1 MKAFIAS
8 LLFLALLGIRAP
20 ASFAQQDQS
29 YQKLAQ
35 EMEALKEQILTLQ
48 SQLQTVENTEKMKL
62 SAELADANAKLTD
75 ANAKLMNAKFG
86 KFERELR
93 DSNDGW
99 LMKWN
104 GFFIGVLAVIGVA
117 LWFSVKSLIANRV
130 ENELKGF
137 QKAVA
142 EVDVLKNQTKES
154 ISQVYI
160 LKNELKESI
169 GQVNI
174 LENKIRVLDKA
185 HAVDVLQN
193 FMDWDLNDEDS
204 YPKQMKELSAE
215 TLLNV
220 LDDVT
225 ISGYVRIRALEVLT
239 RSQEP
244 RLVSP
249 ALAYLNSIVDSHQ
262 DNGLTLGT
270 VSPLR
275 NIVDMLKYMPTQE
288 AYEGLTKFFSRL
300 LSREHSGLED
310 LAITVTAGSLAL
322 ISRELKEIDSVSL
335 LRKAVPHLR
344 VSPEYDEGLKDI
356 VELFGSSNEREGIKE
371 ILNNHFK
378 DDMGTPDVEDRCLKL
393 LENHEPEFVKD
404 WRQQKANTNTEPE
417 ETS

>member
-1 MKAFIAS
+1 MKAFIAI
-8 LLFLALLGIRAP
+8 LLFFALSGIRVP

-29 YQKLAQ
+29 YQNLAQ
-35 EMEALKEQILTLQ
+35 EMESLKEQVSTLQ

-62 SAELADANAKLTD
+62 SAELADAQARLTD
-75 ANAKLMNAKFG
+75 ANAKLLNAEFE
-86 KFERELR
+86 KFERGLR
-93 DSNDGW
+93 DSNDDW
-99 LMKWN
+99 LVKWILI
-104 GFFIGVLAVIGVA
+104 FLAVISAVGITILTVVWNNFKSTVNLLVA
-117 LWFSVKSLIANRV
+117 NEIEQRV
-130 ENELKGF
+130 NGF
-137 QKAVA
+137 VEAVDD
-142 EVDVLKNQTKES
+142 VDVLKNHIKEA
-154 ISQVYI
+154 
-160 LKNELKESI
+160 I

-185 HAVDVLQN
+185 HAVDVLQT

-215 TLLNV
+215 TLLNI

-225 ISGYVRIRALEVLT
+225 ISSYVRIRALEVLT

-262 DNGLTLGT
+262 DNGLTVST
-270 VSPLR
+270 VGPLR
-275 NIVDMLKYMPTQE
+275 NIVELLKYMPTQE

-322 ISRELKEIDSVSL
+322 ISRELKERDSVSL

-344 VSPEYDEGLKDI
+344 VGREYDEELKDI
-356 VELFGSSNEREGIKE
+356 VELFGSFNEREGIKE

-393 LENHEPEFVKD
+393 LEDHEPEFVKD
-404 WRQQKANTNTEPE
+404 WREQKANANTETE

>member
-1 MKAFIAS
+1 MKAVIAS

-20 ASFAQQDQS
+20 ASFAQTDQN

-35 EMEALKEQILTLQ
+35 ELDVLKKQFSAVQ

-62 SAELADANAKLTD
+62 LKELADAKTQLVNTE
-75 ANAKLMNAKFG
+75 FE
-86 KFERELR
+86 KFERNLK
-93 DSNDGW
+93 DSNDKWLFGW
-99 LMKWN
+99 TS
-104 GFFIGVLAVIGVA
+104 FFGLIIAVTLAIIGVA
-117 LWFSVKSLIANRV
+117 FWFSVKSLIANRV

-142 EVDVLKNQTKES
+142 EVDVLKNQTKKS

-193 FMDWDLNDEDS
+193 FMGWDLNDEDS

-262 DNGLTLGT
+262 DNGLTVDT
-270 VSPLR
+270 VSRLR

-356 VELFGSSNEREGIKE
+356 VELFGSFNEREGIKE

-404 WRQQKANTNTEPE
+404 WRQQKANTNTGPE

>member
-1 MKAFIAS
+1 MKAVIAS
-8 LLFLALLGIRAP
+8 LLFLALSGIIVP

-35 EMEALKEQILTLQ
+35 EMEDLKEQVSTLQ

-62 SAELADANAKLTD
+62 SAELADAKAR
-75 ANAKLMNAKFG
+75 LMNSEFD

-93 DSNDGW
+93 NSNDDW
-99 LMKWN
+99 LWAWT
-104 GFFIGVLAVIGVA
+104 GFFAAILAVILAAIGFA
-117 LWFSVKSLIANRV
+117 LWFVIKSLVADEIRKRANSFMEV
-130 ENELKGF
+130 
-137 QKAVA
+137 VD
-142 EVDVLKNQTKES
+142 EVDVLKNHIKDAM
-154 ISQVYI
+154 
-160 LKNELKESI
+160 
-169 GQVNI
+169 GQVDI

-185 HAVDVLQN
+185 HAVDVLQT

-204 YPKQMKELSAE
+204 YPKQMKELSAD
-215 TLLNV
+215 TLLNI

-225 ISGYVRIRALEVLT
+225 ISSYVRIRALEVLT
-239 RSQEP
+239 RSEDP

-262 DNGLTLGT
+262 DNGLDVYTL
-270 VSPLR
+270 SPLHS
-275 NIVDMLKYMPTQE
+275 IVDFLKYMPTQE
-288 AYEGLTKFFSRL
+288 AYEGLTKFVSRL
-300 LSREHSGLED
+300 LSREHSDLED

-322 ISRELKEIDSVSL
+322 ISRELKERDSVSL

-404 WRQQKANTNTEPE
+404 WREQKANTNTEPE